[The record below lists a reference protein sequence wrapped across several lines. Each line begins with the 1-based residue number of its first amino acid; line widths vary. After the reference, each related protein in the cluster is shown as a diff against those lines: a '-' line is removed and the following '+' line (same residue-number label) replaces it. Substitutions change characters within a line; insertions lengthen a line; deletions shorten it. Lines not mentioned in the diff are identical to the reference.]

1 VSTWAAMLVVCRGI
15 SLGGPG
21 ASHADALDLT
31 VSPGEVCTI
40 VGSSGSGKTRLC
52 RLLSGTEQ
60 SVRGEIT
67 VDGRNVAGHPR
78 EIRQRVTHVVPEAP
92 VWPSRSTV
100 SSVEYVLRLCGLP
113 KPSDDDSVEA
123 LRLAEVPDR
132 LIDASSRTLNQFQRF
147 GVWLA
152 IHRLRRAPVL
162 LMDDPF
168 VRLTGSETENLAR
181 LIQEAVERGGC
192 AVITS
197 GSADVPDVVAG
208 HRYRIARG
216 QLMPIK
222 VPTSWI
228 DGDTDI
234 TRLLPSDLKS

>member
-1 VSTWAAMLVVCRGI
+1 MLVVCRGI

-21 ASHADALDLT
+21 SSITDALDLT

-40 VGSSGSGKTRLC
+40 VGSSGAGKTRLC
-52 RLLSGTEQ
+52 QLLSGTEQ
-60 SVRGEIT
+60 PVRGVIT
-67 VDGRNVAGHPR
+67 VDGRTTADAPR
-78 EIRQRVTHVVPEAP
+78 AIRQRVTHVVPEAP
-92 VWPSRSTV
+92 VWPSRSTI
-100 SSVEYVLRLCGLP
+100 SNVEYVLRLCGLP
-113 KPSDDDSVEA
+113 QPTHDNAIQA

-132 LIDASSRTLNQFQRF
+132 LIDAPTRALSHFQRF

-152 IHRLRRAPVL
+152 IHRLRGAPVL

-168 VRLTGSETENLAR
+168 LKVTGRETETLAR
-181 LIQEAVERGGC
+181 LIQESADGGGC
-192 AVITS
+192 AVITT

-216 QLMPIK
+216 QLTRIT

-228 DGDTDI
+228 DDDADI
-234 TRLLPSDLKS
+234 AGPLSSEH